1 MQGMKEH
8 TTFAEGSSIAGG
20 ERLRS
25 RRIREKIYKEENEH
39 EKTTLATFDIQTEYI
54 DMCVIVRPNCNQLCV
69 R

>member
-25 RRIREKIYKEENEH
+25 GRIREKIYKEENEH
-39 EKTTLATFDIQTEYI
+39 EKTTLATFDI
-54 DMCVIVRPNCNQLCV
+54 
-69 R
+69 